1 MRSCL
6 KLFNKASPQPLSL
19 RRGDKRGEAVVLYSV
34 SAADT
39 AKLGRKLF
47 QCLEGSDVVILEG
60 ALGGG
65 KTTFIKGLMAAAGFK
80 GRVLSPTFTL
90 LRQYKAKKFL
100 FCHVDLYRL
109 DSEHLEGWGLEDLL
123 YASNVITLIEW
134 GEKIEKTL
142 DRYIKIVFEHAGE
155 DRRRI
160 KFSVKG
166 YKKDKLT
173 CLA

>member
-1 MRSCL
+1 MIFQTKSAQETAAL
-6 KLFNKASPQPLSL
+6 GKKLFNS
-19 RRGDKRGEAVVLYSV
+19 
-34 SAADT
+34 
-39 AKLGRKLF
+39 
-47 QCLEGSDVVILEG
+47 LEGSDVVVLEG

-109 DSEHLEGWGLEDLL
+109 DSGHLEGWGLEDLL
-123 YASNVITLIEW
+123 YASKVITMIEW

-142 DRYIKIVFEHAGE
+142 DR
-155 DRRRI
+155 
-160 KFSVKG
+160 
-166 YKKDKLT
+166 
-173 CLA
+173 

>member
-1 MRSCL
+1 MVFQTKSAQETAAL
-6 KLFNKASPQPLSL
+6 GKKLFRS
-19 RRGDKRGEAVVLYSV
+19 
-34 SAADT
+34 
-39 AKLGRKLF
+39 
-47 QCLEGSDVVILEG
+47 LEGYDVVVLEG

-90 LRQYKAKKFL
+90 LRQYKTKKFL

-109 DSEHLEGWGLEDLL
+109 DSEHLEGWGLEDFL

-134 GEKIEKTL
+134 GEKIEKNL
-142 DRYIKIVFEHAGE
+142 DRYIKIVFEHTGQ

-160 KFSVKG
+160 KFSTKG
-166 YKKDKLT
+166 YGEGKL
-173 CLA
+173 CF

>member
-1 MRSCL
+1 MIFQTKSAQETAAL
-6 KLFNKASPQPLSL
+6 GKKLFNS
-19 RRGDKRGEAVVLYSV
+19 
-34 SAADT
+34 
-39 AKLGRKLF
+39 
-47 QCLEGSDVVILEG
+47 LEGSDVVVLEG

-90 LRQYKAKKFL
+90 LRQYKTKKFL

-142 DRYIKIVFEHAGE
+142 DRYIKIVFEHAGK

-173 CLA
+173 CLV